1 MKCVV
6 TGVERKGTPEEL
18 VRQAIALELMQR
30 YGYRREDMRLE
41 LPVQMGSSSDR
52 RADIAIFRPE
62 TDRAQYTQHNAY
74 VIVECKR
81 ADVPRSG
88 FETAKEQLKSYMVA
102 CSNAHY
108 GMVVAGNR
116 RACFREI
123 KNADGRYEIVE
134 IDDIPH
140 AMVPRAQFTVVGT
153 SPIRSSQPR
162 ASPYEAQPRQAPSLS
177 TSRSAR
183 SPGRSSFRVLGAA
196 LAVVLLGGICG
207 AMLARRARSG
217 ATAPG
222 HKSLVLPSVSPAAD
236 LNGTASQIPRA
247 RTAPPKL
254 AEWAA
259 ARESRLEPAGCY
271 RKIVREWLKI
281 NCAGRS
287 SPRAIRDA
295 HDMGAE
301 GNDYFKWE
309 KAGLTIDL
317 VVRMVPGRKAEAVFD
332 LAGASFVGG
341 YDWMLPGESPVLTWI
356 SK

>member
-81 ADVPRSG
+81 ADVNKSG

-153 SPIRSSQPR
+153 SPMRSFQPP
-162 ASPYEAQPRQAPSLS
+162 APPHEVQPRQAPSLHR
-177 TSRSAR
+177 SRSAR
-183 SPGRSSFRVLGAA
+183 APGGKSFRVLGAA
-196 LAVVLLGGICG
+196 LAVVVLGGVCG
-207 AMLARRARSG
+207 AMLIRRARSS
-217 ATAPG
+217 ATTPG
-222 HKSLVLPSVSPAAD
+222 YKSLAAPFVSPAAD
-236 LNGTASQIPRA
+236 PNGAAGQIPRT
-247 RTAPPKL
+247 RTAPPKV

-259 ARESRLEPAGCY
+259 VKESRLEPAGCY

-281 NCAGRS
+281 NCAGRAA
-287 SPRAIRDA
+287 PKAIRDGRN
-295 HDMGAE
+295 MGAE
-301 GNDYFKWE
+301 GNDYFTWE
-309 KAGLTIDL
+309 KAGATIDL
-317 VVRMVPGRKAEAVFD
+317 VVRMVPGRNAEAVFD
-332 LAGASFVGG
+332 LASSSFVGG
-341 YDWMLPGESPVLTWI
+341 YDWRLDGQAPVLTWTP
-356 SK
+356 K

>member
-1 MKCVV
+1 MRACRFDGLEPHRSPQKRRMKCVV

-62 TDRAQYTQHNAY
+62 TDRSQYTQHNAY

-108 GMVVAGNR
+108 GMVVAGSR

-123 KNADGRYEIVE
+123 KNVDGRYEIVE

-140 AMVPRAQFTVVGT
+140 AMVPRAQ
-153 SPIRSSQPR
+153 
-162 ASPYEAQPRQAPSLS
+162 
-177 TSRSAR
+177 
-183 SPGRSSFRVLGAA
+183 
-196 LAVVLLGGICG
+196 
-207 AMLARRARSG
+207 
-217 ATAPG
+217 
-222 HKSLVLPSVSPAAD
+222 
-236 LNGTASQIPRA
+236 
-247 RTAPPKL
+247 
-254 AEWAA
+254 
-259 ARESRLEPAGCY
+259 
-271 RKIVREWLKI
+271 I
-281 NCAGRS
+281 NCAGRA

-295 HDMGAE
+295 H
-301 GNDYFKWE
+301 
-309 KAGLTIDL
+309 
-317 VVRMVPGRKAEAVFD
+317 
-332 LAGASFVGG
+332 
-341 YDWMLPGESPVLTWI
+341 
-356 SK
+356 